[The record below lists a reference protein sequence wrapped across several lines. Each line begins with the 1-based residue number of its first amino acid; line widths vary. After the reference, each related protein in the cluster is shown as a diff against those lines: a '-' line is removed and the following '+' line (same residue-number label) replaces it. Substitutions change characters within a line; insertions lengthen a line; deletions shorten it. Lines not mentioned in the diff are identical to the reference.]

1 MEELLPAGIGAQMA
15 LNQQKVALSVIKSTA
30 NSQQAIADM
39 VMEGARTAAANASRG
54 TRVNFSV

>member
-30 NSQQAIADM
+30 NAQQAIADM
-39 VMEGARTAAANASRG
+39 VMEGARTSAANASRG
-54 TRVNFSV
+54 TRVNFAV